1 MSESQELPIKSDK
14 TINQEEKMVNSMISS
29 KKEDHLLLQTQ
40 LTLDIDLINLQFN
53 SIQLSFS

>member
-14 TINQEEKMVNSMISS
+14 TINQEKKMVNSMISS

-40 LTLDIDLINLQFN
+40 PTLDIDLINLEFN
-53 SIQLSFS
+53 SI